1 MKIVI
6 MREKETWFALVV
18 ENSGD
23 EHELTRSDEYP
34 DLLEKINSMAP
45 DAPVEFHDDLMIK
58 IGYYGSEEGD
68 YLIGDLDEYDIPD
81 EYDSDDIHMVGSEYK
96 LYAIM
101 ENETWNEDL
110 KSFDDETAT
119 YDDLKA
125 EIIAKAQR
133 LEIDTR
139 RLVFPY
145 QD

>member
-1 MKIVI
+1 
-6 MREKETWFALVV
+6 
-18 ENSGD
+18 
-23 EHELTRSDEYP
+23 
-34 DLLEKINSMAP
+34 
-45 DAPVEFHDDLMIK
+45 MIK